1 MPGTIIK
8 GFIAIFEEI
17 IIALQIGH
25 EIEGKCYYMPKY
37 SSTIKTRGFL
47 FHEAK
52 KASALHLQGFTFAEI
67 RQKAVEENI
76 FLLKTENR
84 RKEIAAT
91 VLERIVTLDDF
102 LHNKLVY
109 GILEMG
115 KQVVLYSIMKTD
127 RLFFEFMQEVYREKL
142 LLRDYTIGDR
152 DFIAYFQRR
161 VEQSEQLATWTDYT
175 FYKLGQVYKRIL
187 LESGLAKRSKRKL
200 EIARAVIEQD
210 VKRHIVESGDRIYI
224 EVIQGEV

>member
-1 MPGTIIK
+1 
-8 GFIAIFEEI
+8 
-17 IIALQIGH
+17 
-25 EIEGKCYYMPKY
+25 MPKY

-52 KASALHLQGFTFAEI
+52 KASTLYLQGFTFAEI
-67 RQKAVEENI
+67 MQKAVEENI
-76 FLLKTENR
+76 FLLNTENR

-91 VLERIVTLDDF
+91 VMERIGTLDDF

-109 GILEMG
+109 GILETG
-115 KQVVLYSIMKTD
+115 KLIVLYTINKTD
-127 RLFFEFMQEVYREKL
+127 RLFFEFMQEVYREKH
-142 LLRDYTIGDR
+142 LLRDYVIADR
-152 DFIAYFQRR
+152 DFSAFFYRKA
-161 VEQSEQLATWTDYT
+161 EQSNQLMSWADYT

-200 EIARAVIEQD
+200 EIVRAVIEQD
-210 VKRHIVESGDRIYI
+210 VKRHIIESGDRIYI

>member
-1 MPGTIIK
+1 
-8 GFIAIFEEI
+8 
-17 IIALQIGH
+17 
-25 EIEGKCYYMPKY
+25 MPKY

-52 KASALHLQGFTFAEI
+52 KASTLYLQGFTFAEI
-67 RQKAVEENI
+67 MQKAVEENI
-76 FLLKTENR
+76 FLLNTENR

-91 VLERIVTLDDF
+91 VLERIGTLDDF

-109 GILEMG
+109 GILETG
-115 KQVVLYSIMKTD
+115 KLIVLYTINKTD
-127 RLFFEFMQEVYREKL
+127 RLFFEFMQEVYREKH
-142 LLRDYTIGDR
+142 LLRDYVVADR
-152 DFIAYFQRR
+152 DFSAFFYRKA
-161 VEQSEQLATWTDYT
+161 EQSNQLMSWADYT

-200 EIARAVIEQD
+200 EIVRAVIEQD
-210 VKRHIVESGDRIYI
+210 VKRHIIESGDRIYI